1 MLKGCLH
8 VPSNAEL
15 FFCCCFF
22 GWGKKKKDIKAPT
35 LCSPWRDTCADGA
48 TFTQTFSSLRWQQSR
63 GAHRSQILIVRM
75 RRILLKWIGAADLET
90 LQKLDILQRRWR
102 RQSDGQREEQDGGAR
117 ARELQRGTP
126 GDSVRVAG
134 LTQLMVL
141 QEKHQNI
148 SVTLISLFKNESA
161 LI

>member
-1 MLKGCLH
+1 MR
-8 VPSNAEL
+8 N
-15 FFCCCFF
+15 FFFVVVF
-22 GWGKKKKDIKAPT
+22 LGGGKKENDIKAPA
-35 LCSPWRDTCADGA
+35 LCSPWRHTCADGA

-75 RRILLKWIGAADLET
+75 RQIWSKWIGAADLEA
-90 LQKLDILQRRWR
+90 LQKLDIPQRRWR

-117 ARELQRGTP
+117 ARELRRGTP

-148 SVTLISLFKNESA
+148 SVRLISLFKNESA

>member
-1 MLKGCLH
+1 
-8 VPSNAEL
+8 
-15 FFCCCFF
+15 
-22 GWGKKKKDIKAPT
+22 
-35 LCSPWRDTCADGA
+35 
-48 TFTQTFSSLRWQQSR
+48 
-63 GAHRSQILIVRM
+63 M
-75 RRILLKWIGAADLET
+75 RRILLKWIGAVDLET

-148 SVTLISLFKNESA
+148 SVILVSLFKNESA